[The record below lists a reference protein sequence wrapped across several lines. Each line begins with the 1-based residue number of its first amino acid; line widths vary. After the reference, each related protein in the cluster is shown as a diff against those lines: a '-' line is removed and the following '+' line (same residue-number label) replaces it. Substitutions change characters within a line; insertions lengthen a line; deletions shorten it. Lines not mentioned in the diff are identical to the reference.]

1 MNEEWGGCL
10 PLMKIRPC
18 GWISNG
24 RHWGGGG
31 GGGGGGGVGL
41 VSGNKIM

>member
-24 RHWGGGG
+24 RHWGGG
-31 GGGGGGGVGL
+31 VGFRQQNH
-41 VSGNKIM
+41 VIDGRRS